1 MVETLLSSGLAV
13 FHVPTAF
20 PPTTAIGILIP
31 RGHLHDPRSKEG
43 LHALLSGVLLKAG
56 AGLGPEAL
64 QSALDRMGALMEAS
78 SDMEYTLLSMEVLE
92 SHTEEALALL
102 FHVFDEA
109 VIPSKEFRFARRG
122 MKASLRMSFT
132 DPDYVTEAHL
142 FALAFGPGHPLGR
155 PLTPAGLNGIGMR
168 DLQKAL
174 PVLNSVP
181 RCCAFVVTPTPR
193 ATIHPL
199 LARAAHLWRVTQD
212 PPPACPGMRSSPAV
226 RVRLIPR
233 KAMTQVCFQALL
245 PVPARPAAE
254 YLPLRLSF
262 YSFVEGGF
270 SARLM
275 RRLRV
280 EIGSTYGISGQY
292 KALRDFGYL
301 HLSAMINRAQA
312 VRARALILE
321 EYERWRVSGPT
332 QEELEE
338 ARSHSL
344 KAFPMIQ
351 DNPLEVGSLL
361 LKNHLHGLPSDFV
374 DTYSERLRAVTMDD
388 VMRAHRALPAEIPVW
403 AAAGVISTLRD
414 CFSGLSDIEEQGW
427 NDPA

>member
-1 MVETLLSSGLAV
+1 METLLSSGLAV
-13 FHVPTAF
+13 FHVPAAF

-31 RGHLHDPRSKEG
+31 RGHLHDPGGREG

-56 AGLGPEAL
+56 SGFGSDAL

-92 SHTEEALALL
+92 SHTEGALALL
-102 FHVFDEA
+102 FRVFDEA
-109 VIPSKEFRFARRG
+109 VIPARELRLARRG

-142 FALAFGPGHPLGR
+142 FSLAFGPGHPLGR
-155 PLTPAGLNGIGMR
+155 PLTPAGLNAIGMR
-168 DLQKAL
+168 DLQSAL
-174 PVLNSVP
+174 PALRGAP
-181 RCCAFVVTPTPR
+181 RCSAFVVTPTPFGD
-193 ATIHPL
+193 IHPL
-199 LARAAHLWRVTQD
+199 LARAAHLWRVPQD
-212 PPPACPGMRSSPAV
+212 FPPACPGMPVISGV

-245 PVPARPAAE
+245 PVPARPAAD

-321 EYERWRVSGPT
+321 EYARWRDSGPDA
-332 QEELEE
+332 EELEE
-338 ARSHSL
+338 ARIHSL

-351 DNPLEVGSLL
+351 DNPLELGSLL

-374 DTYSERLRAVTMDD
+374 ETYEKRLRAVTMDD
-388 VMRAHRALPAEIPVW
+388 VMRAHRSLPADIPVW
-403 AAAGVISTLRD
+403 AAAGERSTLRA
-414 CFSGLSDIEEQGW
+414 CFSGISAIEERAW
-427 NDPA
+427 NAPA